1 MVHVLSPNF
10 QCLSQV
16 KPPQALLMS
25 PESNFP
31 DQDDLPDRIVT
42 LTVIQTAH
50 TLQKQIEKTASELLQ
65 ALQNQKLKSQN
76 WYFLIKLD
84 DCFSCYIISATKIY
98 FIQLLRNYLRP
109 KNGIPMC
116 ESSYLE
122 TSAQRNNR
130 LFLFYLFKHND

>member
-42 LTVIQTAH
+42 LTVILTAH

-76 WYFLIKLD
+76 WYFKIKLD
-84 DCFSCYIISATKIY
+84 DCFSYYIISATI
-98 FIQLLRNYLRP
+98 N
-109 KNGIPMC
+109 
-116 ESSYLE
+116 
-122 TSAQRNNR
+122 
-130 LFLFYLFKHND
+130 LFHKTA